1 MREAMTYARVTMV
14 DRPLEAALEVTAFIS
29 DWIRRHGAYPTFQ
42 FNRIV
47 GAPGFRLVMNLL
59 KREVLLRSLDV
70 ASHGAL
76 EVIARRL
83 VGRGALYRGRSL
95 AINRLADLDALPLL
109 QHQPRDKGRYLT
121 SFIGC
126 LRDDNA
132 LCNLGFYRAYVAG
145 PRRLVIFMDPRTDA
159 HRIVE
164 AGLRRGGAVPIT
176 LFNGGPL
183 ACYLAGAAKLP
194 PDIDSFEAAARLQA
208 RPLTLDSTDY
218 PPAPIDSE
226 IVIRGVVTAEQDRE
240 APFGEFKG
248 YYCAE
253 TSSPVI
259 EVEQIE
265 TRHDPLCLGLFCGKE
280 SGLTLMAMQNEI
292 LLYAHLRDLGFAVDQ
307 VSYPLAA
314 KAEFLALI
322 QTPSPSADLLDAAM
336 AFDPRCKM
344 FVVSESA
351 ADRLLAET
359 AIFPLQGRI
368 VPHIRRGR
376 QEGSRIGILCR
387 RETAYDW
394 VEY

>member
-14 DRPLEAALEVTAFIS
+14 DRPLDAMLEVTAFVS

-42 FNRIV
+42 FNQIV

-59 KREVLLRSLDV
+59 KRDVLLRSLDV
-70 ASHGAL
+70 PAQGAL
-76 EVIARRL
+76 DVIARRL
-83 VGRGALYRGRSL
+83 ASRGTLHRDHSL
-95 AINRLADLDALPLL
+95 ATDLRADLDALPLL

-121 SFIGC
+121 SFIGS
-126 LRDDNA
+126 LRDRNG

-164 AGLRRGGAVPIT
+164 AGLERGPTVPIT

-183 ACYLAGAAKLP
+183 ACYLAAAAKLP
-194 PDIDSFEAAARLQA
+194 ADIDSFDAAARLQS
-208 RPLTLDSTDY
+208 RPLTLDAIDY
-218 PPAPIDSE
+218 PPAPVDSE
-226 IVIRGVVTAEQDRE
+226 IVIRGVVTTERDSE

-253 TSSPVI
+253 TRSPVV
-259 EVEQIE
+259 EVEQIA
-265 TRHDPLCLGLFCGKE
+265 TRGDPLCLGLFCGKE

-292 LLYAHLRDLGFAVDQ
+292 LLYAHLRELGFAVES

-314 KAEFLALI
+314 KAEFLAI
-322 QTPSPSADLLDAAM
+322 IRTPSPSADLLDAAM

-351 ADRLLAET
+351 DDRLLAET
-359 AIFPLQGRI
+359 AIFPLQGHI

-387 RETAYDW
+387 REALYDW